1 MTLSTPQGLTLS
13 TSQRPKIRDYA
24 MHADWAKIT
33 AQDVGS
39 VLGFV
44 EQLLVTKFS

>member
-1 MTLSTPQGLTLS
+1 
-13 TSQRPKIRDYA
+13 

-44 EQLLVTKFS
+44 EQLLV